1 MFAKLSTEKAA
12 RASLKIVC
20 LSKNLFCEKLLWT
33 KWRAKWWWWR
43 PAAAA
48 TTLVKKS
55 VPFSIEMD
63 LALATSYIAEKPSH
77 WGGAERRKK
86 PSSVFVW
93 DNFCNYHDRDVSSEG
108 LPPFW
113 LNNIR
118 PCLSTKIGLKDTFC
132 LLIASSKKGL
142 LTEAM
147 KWKIC

>member
-33 KWRAKWWWWR
+33 KWRAKWWR
-43 PAAAA
+43 PAAAAA

-63 LALATSYIAEKPSH
+63 LALATSYIAEKTQSLRGR
-77 WGGAERRKK
+77 WKAEK